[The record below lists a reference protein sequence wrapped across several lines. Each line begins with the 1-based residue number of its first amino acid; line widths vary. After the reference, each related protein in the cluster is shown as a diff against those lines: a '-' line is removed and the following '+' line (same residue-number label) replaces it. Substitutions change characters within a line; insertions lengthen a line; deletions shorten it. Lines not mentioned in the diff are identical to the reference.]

1 MSFPVNLLLTWA
13 DCDSAK
19 EALLLEL
26 RVFTVRDSV
35 LDLRADQAT
44 DRATGRADTRQT
56 LTDTVARLTPLVAG
70 LTAGTAER
78 LTNERLLR
86 SATRRLEDLNVVPV
100 AGAGANVAAFLQA
113 VDVRQV
119 AVQVPELEQ
128 AIAEVTA
135 HRATLTA

>member
-1 MSFPVNLLLTWA
+1 MPFPVNLLLTWA
-13 DCDSAK
+13 DCDAAK
-19 EALLLEL
+19 ESLELEL

-44 DRATGRADTRQT
+44 DRATDRASTRQS

-70 LTAGTAER
+70 LAAGTAER

-86 SATRRLEDLNVVPV
+86 SATRRLEDLNVAPV
-100 AGAGANVAAFLQA
+100 AGAGAGVTAFLQA

-119 AVQVPELEQ
+119 AVQVPELQQ